1 MRLILFDLD
10 NTLLTGDTDVEW
22 LNFLIDAGVVE
33 AAERAA
39 NDEMSR
45 QYREGIAG
53 TEEFVRFYL
62 RHYVPHPMEKLLAWR
77 DRFLPERIL
86 PRISSAARELVAGHL
101 GRGDTVAIITATN
114 RFLTAPVARELG
126 VEHLMATEPEIREGR
141 FTGATIGTP
150 CFRGGK
156 IEHLDQW
163 LAGRGVHFRDFAET
177 WFYSDSINDVALLGR
192 SSHPVAVDPDPQL
205 ERYAREHRWQV
216 LRLNTA

>member
-1 MRLILFDLD
+1 MRLVLFDLD

-22 LNFLIDAGVVE
+22 LNFLIDEGIVDP
-33 AAERAA
+33 AERTA
-39 NDEMSR
+39 NEHMSQ
-45 QYREGIAG
+45 QYRDGIAG
-53 TEEFVRFYL
+53 TDEFVRFYL
-62 RHYVPHPMEKLLAWR
+62 QHYVPHPMEKLVAWR
-77 DRFLPERIL
+77 DKFLPARIL

-101 GRGDTVAIITATN
+101 GGSDTVAIITATN

-126 VEHLMATEPEIREGR
+126 VEHLMATEPEIRDGR
-141 FTGATIGTP
+141 FTGETLGTP

-163 LAGRGVHFRDFAET
+163 LAGRGQHFRQFSET

-205 ERYAREHRWQV
+205 ERYARDHHWQV